1 MIRWMAP
8 GTVDVHVTQSPTS
21 RVVKLADNAWR
32 LEIPPY
38 DRAGYRLAQLDDH
51 GVLRRSDF
59 RWKPPLKMSLQARIS
74 APDIPG
80 TWGFGLWNDPFSF
93 LLAYGGVVP
102 RLPALPEAAW
112 FFHASPHNYL
122 SLRDDLPGSGFL
134 AATFSSKK
142 VPFLLL
148 AVAAPLMALSFLPGA
163 AQAVRKWLRRLVH
176 QETALIDTSITVW
189 HSYEMECTSRKVIF
203 SLDGMNILETGI
215 SPCGP
220 LSLVIWVDNQF
231 AALPPKGRLRYG
243 TLPNLEPAWME
254 VRELSID
261 ENP

>member
-1 MIRWMAP
+1 MIRWMAS
-8 GTVDVHVTQSPTS
+8 GAVVVHVTQSPTS
-21 RVVKLADNAWR
+21 RVVKLADSAWR
-32 LEIPPY
+32 LEIPPNA
-38 DRAGYRLAQLDDH
+38 RASYRLAQLDDH
-51 GVLRRSDF
+51 GGLRRSDF
-59 RWKPPLKMSLQARIS
+59 HWKPPLKMSLQARVS

-93 LLAYGGVVP
+93 LIAYGGVVP

-134 AATFSSKK
+134 AATFNSKK

-148 AVAAPLMALSFLPGA
+148 AVAAPLMAFSFLPGA

-176 QETALIDTSITVW
+176 QDAALVDTSITEW
-189 HSYEMECTSRKVIF
+189 HLYGMEWTSTKVRF
-203 SLDGMNILETGI
+203 SLDGMSILETGI
-215 SPCGP
+215 SPSSP

-254 VRELSID
+254 LRELSID
-261 ENP
+261 EYP